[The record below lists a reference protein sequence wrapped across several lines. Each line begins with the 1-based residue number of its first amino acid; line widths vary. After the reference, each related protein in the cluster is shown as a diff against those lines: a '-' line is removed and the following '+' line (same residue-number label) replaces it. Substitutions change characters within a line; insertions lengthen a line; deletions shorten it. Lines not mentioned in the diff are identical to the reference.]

1 MLVMEGAMK
10 LAGGCYCGKVR
21 YAAEGEPMLKAQ
33 CHCRE
38 CQYISGG
45 APNMFLLMPPDGF
58 SYAKGTP
65 KQFTRTDI
73 QRAVTR
79 EFCPN
84 CGTHVG
90 TRVPGFP
97 AFVLKVGTLDNPALA
112 GDPQM
117 AIFTIDKQSF
127 HRIPEGIAT
136 FERMP
141 G

>member
-1 MLVMEGAMK
+1 MK
-10 LAGGCYCGKVR
+10 LEGGCYCKSLR
-21 YAAEGEPMLKAQ
+21 YVAEGDPMMKAQ

-38 CQYISGG
+38 CQYITGG
-45 APNMFLLMPPDGF
+45 APNVIIGMPAAGF
-58 SYAKGTP
+58 SYTKGTP

-73 QRAVTR
+73 PRPVTR
-79 EFCPN
+79 EFCAN
-84 CGTHVG
+84 CGTHIG
-90 TRVPGFP
+90 TRVPGLP
-97 AFVLKVGTLDNPALA
+97 AFIVKVGTLDDPKLA